1 MAQQGTVD
9 GPDAEDLARQARTL
23 AQAHPLSPLATA
35 FVNRTV
41 AEQSASQPVPEIGT
55 WAGACLTNGYCL
67 RRVEENQAG
76 LVLQVQVDSDLDV
89 DALGAEA
96 AGIAAALRLPGSE
109 APFLIDEDEIVAA
122 LDRIISS
129 EVSRR
134 LDNLRSAI
142 DQAAATEIEEF
153 LTWWTVQGYALR
165 AAEQASGILA

>member
-1 MAQQGTVD
+1 MT

-23 AQAHPLSPLATA
+23 AQAHPLSPLAGE
-35 FVNRTV
+35 FVNKSVT
-41 AEQSASQPVPEIGT
+41 EQSASQPVPEIGT

-76 LVLQVQVDSDLDV
+76 LVLQVQADAEMGV

-96 AGIAAALRLPGSE
+96 ARIAADMRLPDSGVQ
-109 APFLIDEDEIVAA
+109 FLIDEEQIVTA
-122 LDRIISS
+122 LDRIIAS
-129 EVSRR
+129 EVGRR

-142 DQAAATEIEEF
+142 DREAAAEIEEF

-165 AAEQASGILA
+165 VAEQASGILA